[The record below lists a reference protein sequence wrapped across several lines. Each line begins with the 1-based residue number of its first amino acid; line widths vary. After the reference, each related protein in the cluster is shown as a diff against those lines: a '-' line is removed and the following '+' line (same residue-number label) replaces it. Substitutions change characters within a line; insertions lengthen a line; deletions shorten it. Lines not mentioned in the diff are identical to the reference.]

1 MTDRVHV
8 TVDLQLFVDDAH
20 ALKEAAF
27 DRMKSAWSSEDKFPF
42 ESAPDVPLDQ
52 AIQSLLADALP
63 LSIAGAHRSQLA
75 VETGDLETGE
85 SEDTESEDTESEDI
99 QSGDTE
105 GRHDDGSADEAADE
119 SADSDEPADADA
131 DAEEG
136 RAETDA

>member
-63 LSIAGAHRSQLA
+63 LSIAGAHRSQLV
-75 VETGDLETGE
+75 VETGDVETG
-85 SEDTESEDTESEDI
+85 ESEDTESEDI

>member
-75 VETGDLETGE
+75 VETGDVETG
-85 SEDTESEDTESEDI
+85 ESEDTESEDI